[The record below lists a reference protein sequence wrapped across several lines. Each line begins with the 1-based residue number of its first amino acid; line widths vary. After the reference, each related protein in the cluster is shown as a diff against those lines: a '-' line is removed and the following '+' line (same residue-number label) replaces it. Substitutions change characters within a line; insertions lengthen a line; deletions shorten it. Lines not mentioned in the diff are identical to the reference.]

1 MEILFGVVQ
10 VIVVAAI
17 VVALCKLCW
26 WIIVGILTIP
36 GPRNDKMLSK
46 FREKGFIAHR
56 GLHDRTARFP
66 ENSMAAFANA
76 IDNGYGIELD
86 VQTTKD
92 NKVVVFHD
100 DKLNRICGDEAKGA
114 YINECTFAELSKYRL
129 LGGEETIPLLSDVFD
144 LIMRKGD
151 KTPLVIEIK
160 SAPNEILTCKL
171 VNELISDSN
180 VDFPVCIKS
189 FSPKV
194 VRWFYKNS
202 PDTLRGIL
210 ASDYKRS
217 KKRRK
222 KLYERIFC
230 YFQTNLLFN
239 FYCKPNFVSYNCSQF
254 DQKNVRK
261 IFSTNKE
268 LGKSGWTFK
277 LKDTTK
283 ETLTQIRA
291 QASDVDMIVFELEE

>member
-1 MEILFGVVQ
+1 MEILFGVVKI
-10 VIVVAAI
+10 IVVAAI
-17 VVALCKLCW
+17 VVAVCKLFW

-56 GLHDRTARFP
+56 GLHDRTAHFP

-100 DKLNRICGDEAKGA
+100 DKLNRICGDAAKGA

-129 LGGEETIPLLSDVFD
+129 LGGDEKIPLLADVLD
-144 LIMRKGD
+144 LIVRRGN

-171 VNELISDSN
+171 VDELISASN